1 MKRIVLLVV
10 LLVATASPAFAA
22 LSKLGVGLHY
32 LHNLGDLKNED
43 LSDLEKDSFGVIGSY
58 QFSPGVFKIEG
69 DVEYIFNYL
78 GTDDAMW
85 EPSAWG
91 LTSGM
96 VYGGAGIGIGYRDGD
111 WQKNPWYALRAGLDM
126 PLAKFDLDAYATYRF
141 QSAGDLG
148 DVVDD
153 LDSLTFA
160 AVLRFPFGP

>member
-10 LLVATASPAFAA
+10 LLVATASPAFGA

-32 LHNLGDLKNED
+32 LHNLGDIKNEN

-78 GTDDAMW
+78 GTDEAMW

-96 VYGGAGIGIGYRDGD
+96 LYGGAGIGIGYRDGD

-126 PLAKFDLDAYATYRF
+126 PLTMFDLDAYATYRF

-160 AVLRFPFGP
+160 AVIRFPFGP